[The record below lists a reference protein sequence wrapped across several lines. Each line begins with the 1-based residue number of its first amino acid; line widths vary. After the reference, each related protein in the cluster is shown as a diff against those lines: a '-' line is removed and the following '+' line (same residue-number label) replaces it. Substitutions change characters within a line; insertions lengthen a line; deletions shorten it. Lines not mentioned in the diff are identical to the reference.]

1 MVRGKL
7 LGTGISVEQRRGTSP
22 RPIARADAAGKSE
35 VRSLV
40 TVKMT
45 DIKSSALRLLARIN
59 SSMSSTTAS
68 CINPASSRSI
78 WVAPLIPLTLIRRFY
93 FLRAHSCRKWITRL
107 TYLSVKRFYFEVA
120 QDLKSRHSCSFLSP
134 AIENDL
140 STLAILNE
148 RLFVDK
154 LIFQT
159 FINSD

>member
-1 MVRGKL
+1 
-7 LGTGISVEQRRGTSP
+7 
-22 RPIARADAAGKSE
+22 
-35 VRSLV
+35 
-40 TVKMT
+40 
-45 DIKSSALRLLARIN
+45 
-59 SSMSSTTAS
+59 MSSTTAS

-148 RLFVDK
+148 RVFVDK
-154 LIFQT
+154 EIF
-159 FINSD
+159 